1 MAPQVRDLLE
11 RLLEQ
16 QNINLTVWLQAQ
28 RAEGLSYNRI
38 AAELHR
44 LTGGVSTV
52 TGQTIGLWLADSQ
65 AVAS

>member
-1 MAPQVRDLLE
+1 MAPQVRDLIE
-11 RLLEQ
+11 RLLDQ
-16 QNINLTVWLQAQ
+16 QNIHLTDWLQAQ

-52 TGQTIGLWLADSQ
+52 TGQTIGLWLADSE